1 MAMTNMKM
9 SAEERKEYLGEAI
22 TQDAPEYPYGL
33 CIRLDDDALEK
44 LGLTEMPVVGTV
56 VMVMAK
62 AVVKSTSAYARNG
75 EQDHRDCELQITDME
90 LGPAPASTD
99 AASALYGNNG

>member
-9 SAEERKEYLGEAI
+9 SATERKEYMGETVASEG
-22 TQDAPEYPYGL
+22 PEYPYGL
-33 CIRLDDDALEK
+33 CLRLDDDALEK
-44 LGLTEMPVVGTV
+44 LGLTELPAVGTE

-75 EQDHRDCELQITDME
+75 GENHRDVELQVTDME
-90 LGPAPASTD
+90 LGPVASASS
-99 AASALYGNNG
+99 AADALYGA